1 MLTDAGFTDVTATA
15 DYQDDRPPG
24 PRDHVWTFHAARPR

>member
-1 MLTDAGFTDVTATA
+1 MLTEAGFTDVTVTA
-15 DYQDDRPPG
+15 DYQDGRPPG